1 MVKKNKKGGNFKGR
15 KRQRGGVYK
24 GKKRQRG
31 EGVNSLAKNTK
42 KKIIKSFNQAKTFIK
57 QLANEGGNKLNQ
69 IGGTTINPRYSG
81 LYRGMNNYASRLGP
95 RIDKFYL

>member
-15 KRQRGGVYK
+15 KRQRGGEYK

-42 KKIIKSFNQAKTFIK
+42 KKNYKII
-57 QLANEGGNKLNQ
+57 
-69 IGGTTINPRYSG
+69 
-81 LYRGMNNYASRLGP
+81 
-95 RIDKFYL
+95 